1 MLYLHS
7 SFNCYVILPEGK
19 NGFVV
24 KSHEER
30 VQLTASDKLAAI
42 IKHSTAITRF
52 WQRHFFFHPPLKAV
66 NSLHY
71 QIFIQE
77 ANKRATKSCFTKKN
91 KTINGPDKPKEME
104 GLALANVMLLT
115 S

>member
-52 WQRHFFFHPPLKAV
+52 
-66 NSLHY
+66 
-71 QIFIQE
+71 
-77 ANKRATKSCFTKKN
+77 
-91 KTINGPDKPKEME
+91 
-104 GLALANVMLLT
+104 
-115 S
+115 

>member
-52 WQRHFFFHPPLKAV
+52 WQRHFFFTHLWK
-66 NSLHY
+66 
-71 QIFIQE
+71 
-77 ANKRATKSCFTKKN
+77 
-91 KTINGPDKPKEME
+91 
-104 GLALANVMLLT
+104 LLT
-115 S
+115 LFIIRSLFRKQTKEQQKAASQRRIKQ